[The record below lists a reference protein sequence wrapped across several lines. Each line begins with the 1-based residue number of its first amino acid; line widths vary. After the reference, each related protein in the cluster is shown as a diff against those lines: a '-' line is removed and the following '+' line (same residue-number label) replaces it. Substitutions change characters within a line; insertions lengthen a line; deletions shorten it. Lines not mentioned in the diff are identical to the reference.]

1 MLWLVSFFYDSI
13 IVDFKKLVSTIYND
27 EFYDREPSEAF
38 DYFDQLDENKS
49 NKRPLSHLMLSLETP
64 FPIQLKG
71 TNNLYVKLASLVRKV
86 EYLKLKKYMS

>member
-1 MLWLVSFFYDSI
+1 MTENQVKPLI
-13 IVDFKKLVSTIYND
+13 ILINWT
-27 EFYDREPSEAF
+27 RT
-38 DYFDQLDENKS
+38 KS
-49 NKRPLSHLMLSLETP
+49 NKRPFSHLMLSLETP